1 MLNLA
6 SSRVVAVVNLA
17 SGGSD
22 TQSPDRIRAIFEEV
36 GLANCDV
43 VSVGPE
49 ALDAALSD
57 AVAHADVV
65 AVLGGDGT
73 IRSAAAKCGTA
84 DKLLIPLP
92 GGTMNMLPHALYG
105 DRVWEAA
112 LKDTLADPIIQGVSG
127 GRAGSELFFCAAVLG
142 APTLWA
148 DAREALRHLDV
159 IEAAK
164 RSATAIRRSHD
175 KPLAYQFDDLAQ
187 GSAEAVAVICPL
199 VSRGLADDEPCLEA
213 AAIEPQT
220 AAGLFRLAF
229 HAVFEDW
236 RQDPSVC
243 LGKITRIRVVGHGRV
258 PLILDGEK
266 TRLGRIVNI
275 KFVPQAFRALVPAA
289 TPACDVA
296 T

>member
-213 AAIEPQT
+213 AAI
-220 AAGLFRLAF
+220 
-229 HAVFEDW
+229 
-236 RQDPSVC
+236 
-243 LGKITRIRVVGHGRV
+243 
-258 PLILDGEK
+258 
-266 TRLGRIVNI
+266 
-275 KFVPQAFRALVPAA
+275 
-289 TPACDVA
+289 
-296 T
+296 